1 MTENHDAKRRRG
13 REATTAAIL
22 DSAEQ
27 LFYERGYNAVTV
39 RDIAKRAGVSHPLVH
54 QYVGSKAEVFRAILA
69 RNEGFMVSGALDNP
83 DLLESA
89 SLILRHGL
97 EQRGRA
103 HARLLVGSA
112 LRGVPYDRT
121 AGRFEAIERLV
132 ELAERQV
139 GSASRAE
146 QAEKDLDPRLVV
158 ACVGSL
164 FLGWVAGE
172 PWMRPAAGIQ
182 DMDDAELVDG
192 LERVILGI
200 LRDHVP
206 GVSPYVAPAAIGQL
220 KAELTAVRDEMTAAH
235 AIPGTDE
242 QAGQE
247 S

>member
-1 MTENHDAKRRRG
+1 MTENGDAKRRRG

-54 QYVGSKAEVFRAILA
+54 QYAGSKAEMFRVVLS
-69 RNEGFMVSGALDNP
+69 RNEEFMVSGAPDNP

-89 SLILRHGL
+89 SLILRYGL
-97 EQRGRA
+97 GQRGRA

-132 ELAERQV
+132 ELAERQA
-139 GSASRAE
+139 GSASQAE
-146 QAEKDLDPRLVV
+146 RVEKDLDPRLAV

-164 FLGWVAGE
+164 YLGWVAGE
-172 PWMRPAAGIQ
+172 SWMRPAAGLES
-182 DMDDAELVDG
+182 MDDAELIDG

-206 GVSPYVAPAAIGQL
+206 GVAHDVAPTAEIGQL
-220 KAELTAVRDEMTAAH
+220 KA
-235 AIPGTDE
+235 
-242 QAGQE
+242 
-247 S
+247 